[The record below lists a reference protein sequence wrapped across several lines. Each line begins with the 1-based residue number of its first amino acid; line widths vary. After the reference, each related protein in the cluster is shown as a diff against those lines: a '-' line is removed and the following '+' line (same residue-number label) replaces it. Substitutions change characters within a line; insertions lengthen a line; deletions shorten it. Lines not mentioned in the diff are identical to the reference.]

1 MLFKT
6 FAINHNDTK
15 KTQVKSIEIQ
25 VNMPCFG
32 YLLNFLNANF
42 TSFELLEFQNIT
54 ENMPRHFIDFSSN
67 GEAQECLQRWSGRS
81 LENKELRVLR

>member
-42 TSFELLEFQNIT
+42 TSFELLEFQNISGKYAKT
-54 ENMPRHFIDFSSN
+54 LYR
-67 GEAQECLQRWSGRS
+67 LLKQRRS
-81 LENKELRVLR
+81 TGVPPKMEWEKFKR

>member
-32 YLLNFLNANF
+32 YLLKKNSAN
-42 TSFELLEFQNIT
+42 
-54 ENMPRHFIDFSSN
+54 
-67 GEAQECLQRWSGRS
+67 S
-81 LENKELRVLR
+81 LTLIIFATKN